1 MKMALALALIACTLA
16 TPAMAR
22 IDQTSEIK
30 STRVVT
36 MPQDKLVDCLTLTWG
51 AALITTK
58 QGENTTRLGFE
69 SVGRT
74 FSVLLLTPVENGIR
88 VDRQGNKIGE
98 NVLKKCVDQTVA

>member
-1 MKMALALALIACTLA
+1 MKTALALIACALA

-22 IDQTSEIK
+22 IDQSSEIK

-36 MPQDKLVDCLTLTWG
+36 MPQEKLVDCLTLTWG

-69 SVGRT
+69 AVGRT
-74 FSVLLLTPVENGIR
+74 FSVLLLTPVEGGIR
-88 VDRQGNKIGE
+88 VERQGNKIGE
-98 NVLKKCVDQTVA
+98 GVLNKCVGKPTAT